1 MQTCVLGEFISTTN
15 DKMQKNSVM
24 FFCFCRRTIAYS
36 IAKGVLQLCRRSF
49 STESKK
55 QFRQK
60 QKNKSVHMGPKLAP
74 NETLNLMQLGQMAI
88 ESVLLVI
95 SIMASLVAQ
104 AVTMPTAALA
114 VEAGPLR
121 GKRERT
127 EGMPHRELVQYPVRI
142 TVRKYA
148 SRCGCSG
155 CSWPLD
161 SSCKLAITWGE
172 AHDANEAPRRSNR
185 RLD

>member
-1 MQTCVLGEFISTTN
+1 MSTWAETGAER
-15 DKMQKNSVM
+15 D
-24 FFCFCRRTIAYS
+24 
-36 IAKGVLQLCRRSF
+36 AKLDAARPNGDRIGSGCDIDHGITRRSGRNY
-49 STESKK
+49 S
-55 QFRQK
+55 
-60 QKNKSVHMGPKLAP
+60 
-74 NETLNLMQLGQMAI
+74 
-88 ESVLLVI
+88 
-95 SIMASLVAQ
+95 
-104 AVTMPTAALA
+104 MPTAALA

>member
-1 MQTCVLGEFISTTN
+1 
-15 DKMQKNSVM
+15 MQKNSVM
-24 FFCFCRRTIAYS
+24 FFCFCRRPTTKP
-36 IAKGVLQLCRRSF
+36 IAKGVLQSCRRSF

-104 AVTMPTAALA
+104 AVTLPTAALA
-114 VEAGPLR
+114 IEAGPLG
-121 GKRERT
+121 GKSERT
-127 EGMPHRELVQYPVRI
+127 EGMAHRE
-142 TVRKYA
+142 
-148 SRCGCSG
+148 
-155 CSWPLD
+155 
-161 SSCKLAITWGE
+161 
-172 AHDANEAPRRSNR
+172 
-185 RLD
+185 